1 MKKITKGIVISVATA
16 VLAAC
21 ILFSA
26 AASTQGG
33 ILSTEDLSNPPQSY
47 MA

>member
-1 MKKITKGIVISVATA
+1 MKKLTKGIVIAVAST

-33 ILSTEDLSNPPQSY
+33 ILSPEDLSNPQSY